1 MTVQLAQA
9 PVVGSPAINIAVFAV
24 FALVAVIVVYLSGRG
39 ARSAADYYT
48 GGSAFTGAQNGTA
61 LAGDYLSAA
70 AFLGIAG
77 AVAVYGYDG
86 LLYAIGAFVGW
97 LVA

>member
-1 MTVQLAQA
+1 MQLAEA
-9 PVVGSPAINIAVFAV
+9 PVVGSPAVNIAVFAV
-24 FALVAVIVVYLSGRG
+24 FALATLVVVYRSGHG
-39 ARSAADYYT
+39 SRSGADYYT